1 MPNHR
6 KNSCFLLQPIQL
18 LQRTNSY
25 NIIPESIPKIVPK
38 QSQTMNLIKKY
49 TVGLAALGLT
59 AGTPFTGWSQTT
71 TGFHVLRSIKI
82 GSSGGWDYIKADAHL
97 GRVYVSHGNQVNIL
111 DAATG
116 DSVGYVPHTQGVH
129 GIAIAESVGKGYI
142 SCGRANSVL
151 VFNLKTN
158 DTITRIPAGTNPD
171 AIFYDEYSKK
181 VYAFNGR
188 SKNATVIDVTTD
200 KVVATIPLGAKP
212 ETGVSDD
219 KGKVFVNG
227 EDTNEVIEIDAKI
240 YQVTNRFKIEGG
252 DAPSGLDIDTKT
264 SRLFI
269 GCGDSKTM
277 VIMDA
282 TNGKNLAK
290 FPIGSCDGLVF
301 DPGLKLAYASNG
313 EGNISVV
320 KEVNAD
326 KFEFV
331 ENITTER
338 GARTIGIDTKTHKL
352 YLPTAQ
358 FGPAPAATTQNPRPR
373 PSMVPGSFHV
383 LEVGK

>member
-1 MPNHR
+1 MF
-6 KNSCFLLQPIQL
+6 STTLLQNLFI
-18 LQRTNSY
+18 NSTKNFAY
-25 NIIPESIPKIVPK
+25 
-38 QSQTMNLIKKY
+38 TMNLFKQSA
-49 TVGLAALGLT
+49 VGLALIGA
-59 AGTPFTGWSQTT
+59 AMAIPFNSWSQTA
-71 TGFHVLRSIKI
+71 TGFKILKTIKI

-97 GRVYVSHGNQVNIL
+97 NRVYVSHGNQVNIL
-111 DAATG
+111 DAKTG
-116 DSVGYVPHTQGVH
+116 DSVGYIPNTQGVH
-129 GIAIAESVGKGYI
+129 GIAIAESFGKGYI
-142 SCGRANSVL
+142 SAGRANSVV

-188 SKNATVIDVTTD
+188 SKNATVIDVATD

-212 ETGVSDD
+212 ETGVSDE

-227 EDTNEVIEIDAKI
+227 EDTNEVIVINANT
-240 YQVTNRFKIEGG
+240 YQVEKRFKIEGG

-264 SRLFI
+264 NRLFI

-282 TNGKNLAK
+282 LNGKNLAK

-301 DPGLKLAYASNG
+301 DPVLKRAYSSNG
-313 EGNISVV
+313 EGTISVV
-320 KEVNAD
+320 KEVNAN

-331 ENITTER
+331 ENIPTER
-338 GARTIGIDTKTHKL
+338 GARTIGIDLATHHL
-352 YLPTAQ
+352 FLPTAK
-358 FGPAPAATTQNPRPR
+358 FEAAPAATADNPRPR
-373 PSMVPGSFHV
+373 PKMVPGTFHV
-383 LEVGK
+383 LVVGK